1 MKFIHIADVHLG
13 AKPDRLFKWSDE
25 RKKERYDSFH
35 TIIKKCNELDI
46 DLLLIA
52 GDLFSKQPL
61 IRELKEV
68 NYLFSTLGKTKVLL
82 IAGNHDF
89 IGLRSNYTN
98 FKWNDNVHFFY
109 EEEFTSIYIEEL
121 NTEVYGFSYHSR
133 ELHEAKFHSI
143 KPGHKD
149 RINILLVHGGSVN
162 HSPMDKAK
170 MLESDFDYIAMGH
183 IHRPQIFENKM
194 AYSGSL
200 EPMDKTE
207 LGPRGYIVGEI
218 TREYDR
224 KRVDLEF
231 VVSALRQYKKIE
243 IEVNK
248 DTTMGNLLDMVYD
261 RIEKEGNHDIY
272 VVDVIGKRDAEV
284 LFLLNNL
291 YEVGNVIEVNDY
303 TEPDYDFNE
312 LYKDNRDNI
321 IGYYIKEIETFK
333 SDQEELTKRALY
345 LGLEALLGAKN

>member
-13 AKPDRLFKWSDE
+13 AKPDRQFKWSDE
-25 RKKERYDSFH
+25 REKERYDSFQA
-35 TIIKKCNELDI
+35 IIKKCNDEEI

-68 NYLFSTLGKTKVLL
+68 NYLFEALHKTRVLL

-98 FKWNDNVHFFY
+98 FKWSDKVHFFY

-133 ELHEAKFHSI
+133 ELHEAKFHTI
-143 KPGHKD
+143 KPSHKD

-183 IHRPQIFENKM
+183 IHKPQIFENKM

-207 LGPRGYIVGEI
+207 TGPRGHIVGEI
-218 TREYDR
+218 TRENER
-224 KRVDLEF
+224 IRVELEF
-231 VVSALRQYKKIE
+231 VVSALRQYKKLE
-243 IEVNK
+243 LEVNK
-248 DTTMGNLLDMVYD
+248 DTTMGSLMDMVKE
-261 RIEKEGNHDIY
+261 RIQKEGIHDIY
-272 VVDVIGKRDAEV
+272 ILDLIGKRDPDI
-284 LFLLNNL
+284 LFTMDNL
-291 YEVGNVIEVNDY
+291 YQLGNVIEVNNY
-303 TEPDYDFNE
+303 TEPDYDFNA
-312 LYKDNRDNI
+312 LYKENSNNI
-321 IGYYIKEIETFK
+321 IGYYMKQIESISTEE
-333 SDQEELTKRALY
+333 EELLHRALY
-345 LGLEALLGAKN
+345 LGIEALLGAKN